1 MEYIKGTKINEI
13 EKLKEQFGDASKPS
27 QILIEI
33 FAKMIFYHGH
43 VHCDAHPGNILVRP
57 NPDNTKEPQ
66 VVLLDH
72 GFYSDLDDDFR
83 LDFCRLWYAM
93 VTMDYASVKSISAR
107 LGIGEYFRYLPLLF
121 TYRTINATK
130 PLGASV
136 TKDEIQF
143 LKGRDEVNFEKI
155 SFLL

>member
-1 MEYIKGTKINEI
+1 MI
-13 EKLKEQFGDASKPS
+13 EVFS
-27 QILIEI
+27 
-33 FAKMIFYHGH
+33 KMIFSHGH

-57 NPDNTKEPQ
+57 DPKNPKEPQ

-72 GFYSDLDDDFR
+72 GFYCNLDESFR
-83 LDFCRLWYAM
+83 MDFCRLWYSM

-136 TKDEIQF
+136 TRDEIQF
-143 LKGRDEVNFEKI
+143 LKGKDEVNFEKI